1 MDIGRY
7 TVLGPLGR
15 GGMGRVFKVRHRELG
30 RVMAL
35 KLLEPPEI
43 LVDLMGAEAVRT
55 AFLRE
60 ASILA
65 GCEHRNIAQVW
76 DLDEDRGRP
85 FMVLEY
91 LCMNVGS
98 LIGEGRI
105 VEAPTRG
112 LPPRTAL
119 DFVRQAL
126 DGLGYLHGRGI
137 VHLDVKPANLML
149 GADGTV
155 RLIDMGLSRLRGEP
169 WARPRG
175 LKVGSPFYAA
185 PEQEARP
192 ETADARSDLYSVGV
206 ILHRLLTGL
215 LPEEDISQTEL
226 FTDVWKEFFVRALAA
241 DREARFPDAPAMRAA
256 LGALEADLDRR
267 AGADCVLREA
277 ECEVMGAL
285 RKEPVRTGVSESCPF
300 GFLDGLCRPW
310 KFHEAELEETSDGWL
325 DRCTGLVWGP
335 VSLWP
340 MTWDEGMALA
350 RREAVAP
357 EGWRMPTVDEAVSL
371 LRPGQ
376 ELGEFCHRPFG
387 DRYLWLWTADRRSFT
402 SAWFVDVGGAAVL
415 AQDRTCRFHVRLVRS
430 A

>member
-7 TVLGPLGR
+7 TVTGPLGR
-15 GGMGRVFKVRHRELG
+15 GGVGRVFKVRHRELG

-43 LVDLMGAEAVRT
+43 LTELMGAEGVRQ

-60 ASILA
+60 ARIMA
-65 GCEHRNIAQVW
+65 GCDHRNVAPVW

-98 LIGEGRI
+98 LIGEGPV
-105 VEAPTRG
+105 VEAPTRPV
-112 LPPRTAL
+112 PPRVAL
-119 DFVRQAL
+119 DFVRQTL
-126 DGLGYLHGRGI
+126 DGLGYLHDRGI

-155 RLIDMGLSRLRGEP
+155 KLIDLGLSRLRGER
-169 WARPRG
+169 WVRPKG

-192 ETADARSDLYSVGV
+192 EDADARAGLYAAGV
-206 ILHRLLTGL
+206 VLHRLLTGL
-215 LPEEDISQTEL
+215 LPEGGIAASDL
-226 FTDVWKEFFVRALAA
+226 FSDVWRNFFDRALAPRRRMRFA
-241 DREARFPDAPAMRAA
+241 DATAMRAA
-256 LGALEADLDRR
+256 LDELEADLDRR
-267 AGADCVLREA
+267 SGDDCVLVEGRCEA
-277 ECEVMGAL
+277 VGAL
-285 RKEPVRTGVSESCPF
+285 RSSPIRTGVAQPCPF
-300 GFLDGLCRPW
+300 GFLDGLCRPRA
-310 KFHEAELEETSDGWL
+310 FHEAEPEATGDGWL
-325 DRCTGLVWGP
+325 DRCTGLAWGT
-335 VSLWP
+335 VSTWP

-350 RREAVAP
+350 RRPEVAA
-357 EGWRMPTVDEAVSL
+357 EGWRMPTVEEAVSL

-415 AQDRTCRFHVRLVRS
+415 AQDRSCRFHVRLVRS
-430 A
+430 L